1 MPPLQQ
7 PTALLDIRW
16 DSSATHVRSVP
27 RAAGVRYEKR
37 DFISG
42 FSQFLWPTSLTFF
55 RSFTLSRHTSQ
66 TYACNR
72 VRSLCH
78 SISVSVS
85 VSLSL
90 KLQLSPPRHRRVCR
104 ARDASRRLVG
114 IPPMSEA
121 RPKLTWN
128 YHYRCNGEIL
138 VRSEVRKDFCCPW
151 CSMYTGDLSGLIC
164 HLTCS
169 HSQYQFACGGTIAVR
184 V

>member
-1 MPPLQQ
+1 MAFPSSYGQLPLN
-7 PTALLDIRW
+7 
-16 DSSATHVRSVP
+16 
-27 RAAGVRYEKR
+27 
-37 DFISG
+37 
-42 FSQFLWPTSLTFF
+42 SLTFF
-55 RSFTLSRHTSQ
+55 LWFFHPLPPYINIPAHARALS
-66 TYACNR
+66 
-72 VRSLCH
+72 VILSLPRLCL
-78 SISVSVS
+78 
-85 VSLSL
+85 SLSL
-90 KLQLSPPRHRRVCR
+90 SLSKITVQLIFPRHRRVCR

-128 YHYRCNGEIL
+128 YHYRCSGEIL

>member
-1 MPPLQQ
+1 MY
-7 PTALLDIRW
+7 AVC
-16 DSSATHVRSVP
+16 HVQLVSGMR
-27 RAAGVRYEKR
+27 RG

-42 FSQFLWPTSLTFF
+42 FPQFLWPTSAEFANF
-55 RSFTLSRHTSQ
+55 LSLVLSPSPAIHKHTR
-66 TYACNR
+66 AR
-72 VRSLCH
+72 ARSLCH
-78 SISVSVS
+78 SISASPLPL
-85 VSLSL
+85 SLSL
-90 KLQLSPPRHRRVCR
+90 SKITVQLIFPRHRRVCR

-128 YHYRCNGEIL
+128 YHYRCSGEIL